1 MRNVTGTSA
10 NTSRPVGGLRMGRL
24 LGSAALVAFMAMAAH
39 AADAPPAPA
48 TQAVAAPEGEGLTEI
63 IVTAQK
69 RGESLTSVPVA
80 MTVVTGDMLE
90 SAGVST
96 SEALPNLVPGV
107 TFRKGT
113 TNKNSA
119 LNIRGI
125 GTLSFSSGAEPSVST
140 VVDGVVYA
148 RSGMA
153 VTDLLDIDRVE
164 VLRGPQGTL
173 FGKNASAGVIN
184 IVTADPQASFGGYAE
199 ATGADNGEV
208 RLRSG
213 ISFPITD
220 TLSGQLA
227 AFYGH
232 ADGNGRNLYN
242 GHDINGYDHKGIRGK
257 FVWNPTDAVKVTFI
271 GDYAEADDNCCAE
284 SIQVVSN
291 SAANVRGLIPAL
303 GAITPSATNK
313 DINNNVDPHT
323 KDRNE
328 GASVQVD
335 WTPSFGGTVTSI
347 SAWRGWH
354 NVETRDGDFTASYP
368 AYVSS
373 SVPGGST
380 SLVDHGYVDLNQY
393 SQELRYSSDV
403 GGPIDYVGGFFFFH
417 TDTKENFTRSDA
429 TCTASTLA
437 ALANG
442 NIPCAA
448 GASTYAYASGT
459 ALDSVT
465 TNNEALFGQA
475 TYHITD
481 AFRLTFGGR
490 LTHDELDYTFQRV
503 ATATGF
509 SGIGGNFASANNY
522 SRNDASA
529 KAGIQYDLGPDT
541 MAYFTYSQGYKGP
554 AYNIF
559 FNMAANNTGRL
570 APETSNAYEAGIKTA
585 LWDNKVVA
593 SLDVFRDDIEGFQ
606 TNSFTNINGAVVS
619 TLINAGAVR
628 TQGVEADFITRPL
641 PGLTLN
647 GGAAYTDATILQFNC
662 PTGAPATCYYP
673 NGKVLP
679 YAPKWKLTAD
689 AAYKL
694 PLPASVPVGVTVD
707 TSYSWRSDQQMD
719 IGESPYTIQKAY
731 GIWNLGVSFAA
742 PEDRFVIRLYAQNL
756 LNQFYT
762 VSKVPDSATS
772 VVNGVAVPST
782 TYVRLGVPRDAQR
795 ILGLGIKTTF

>member
-1 MRNVTGTSA
+1 MKTTNRAAIGQ
-10 NTSRPVGGLRMGRL
+10 SRKVGLSFRL
-24 LGSAALVAFMAMAAH
+24 LGTAALALSLAGGAH
-39 AADAPPAPA
+39 AAEATSTDDDA
-48 TQAVAAPEGEGLTEI
+48 LTEI

-69 RGESLTSVPVA
+69 RGENLTSVPVA
-80 MTVVTGDMLE
+80 MSVVTGDALAH
-90 SAGVST
+90 AGVST
-96 SEALPNLVPGV
+96 SESLPNLVPGV

-184 IVTADPQASFGGYAE
+184 IVTADPKTSFGGYAE
-199 ATGADNGEV
+199 ASGADNGEV
-208 RLRSG
+208 RLRSS
-213 ISFPITD
+213 ISAP
-220 TLSGQLA
+220 LSGDLVAQLA

-232 ADGNGRNLYN
+232 ADGNGRNVHN
-242 GHDINGYDHKGIRGK
+242 GHDINGYDHKGARAK
-257 FVWNPTDAVKVTFI
+257 LQWTPTDAVKVTFI

-284 SIQVVSN
+284 SIQIISN

-303 GAITPSATNK
+303 APVYPSATNK
-313 DINNNVDPHT
+313 DINNDVDPRT
-323 KDRNE
+323 KDRNF
-328 GASVQVD
+328 GTSVQVD
-335 WTPSFGGTVTSI
+335 WALPAGTFTSI

-368 AYVSS
+368 AYVGS

-380 SLVDHGYVDLNQY
+380 SLADHGYVDLNQY
-393 SQELRYSSDV
+393 SQELRYASDL
-403 GGPIDYVGGFFFFH
+403 GGRFDYVGGFFFFH
-417 TDTKENFTRSDA
+417 TDTKERFTRSDV

-442 NIPCAA
+442 NIPCAS
-448 GASTYAYASGT
+448 GSSTYGRASGT
-459 ALDSVT
+459 AVDSVT
-465 TNNEALFGQA
+465 TNNEALFGQG

-481 AFRLTFGGR
+481 DFRLTFGGR

-509 SGIGGNFASANNY
+509 AGIGASFASANNY

-529 KAGIQYDLGPDT
+529 KAGVQYDLGPNT

-570 APETSNAYEAGIKTA
+570 SPETSNAYEVGLKTSA
-585 LWDNKVVA
+585 LDNKVVA
-593 SLDVFRDDIEGFQ
+593 SLALFRDDIDGFQ

-619 TLINAGAVR
+619 TLVNAGTVR
-628 TQGVEADFITRPL
+628 TQGVELDFLTRPL

-647 GGAAYTDATILQFNC
+647 GGAAYTDATIVQFAC

-694 PLPASVPVGVTVD
+694 PLPDSVPVGITID
-707 TSYSWRSDQQMD
+707 TSYSWRADQQMD
-719 IGESPYTIQKAY
+719 IGESPATIQKAY
-731 GIWNLGVSFAA
+731 GIWNLGVDFAA
-742 PEDRFVIRLYAQNL
+742 PEDRFVVRLYAQNL

-795 ILGLGIKTTF
+795 ILGLGIRTKF